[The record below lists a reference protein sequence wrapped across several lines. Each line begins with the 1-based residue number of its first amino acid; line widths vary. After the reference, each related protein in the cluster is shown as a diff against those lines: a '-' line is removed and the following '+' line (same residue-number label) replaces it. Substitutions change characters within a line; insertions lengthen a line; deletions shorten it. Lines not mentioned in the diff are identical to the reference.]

1 MRAGVLRRTAR
12 EGEAAAG
19 PGGRAD
25 DMPWYRDTKRALTA
39 SGEWH
44 ALTSLVHERV
54 RAKLTQNNVPTF
66 ADLSEEEKAL
76 FVDES
81 EKDIVDHDTYRQF
94 VGHLG
99 STLET
104 RLARHVQGRLVASR
118 SHAAG
123 AHEGQ
128 RKNTNAR
135 NNPHTNSSSS
145 SSRNPWGEG
154 EGEGEGKGGGT
165 GGGGGGG
172 GGGVGG
178 SARGSDRVQL
188 SIEESS
194 ECAAR
199 LLVELRGD
207 KQLNR
212 TMLNRELPGA
222 LRHEVW
228 RTHLQHPTAR
238 ADYANL
244 LETSRV
250 NTISER
256 DMEIGNKCQGTLDK
270 DFPALVAHHEE
281 DHGNRTLIMLMKTVL
296 SYHHALHSMDADW

>member
-135 NNPHTNSSSS
+135 NNPRTNSSSS
-145 SSRNPWGEG
+145 SRDPWGEGEG

-165 GGGGGGG
+165 GGGG
-172 GGGVGG
+172 VGG
-178 SARGSDRVQL
+178 SDRGSDRVQL

-256 DMEIGNKCQGTLDK
+256 DMEIGNKCQETLDK